1 MKGVHME
8 DITLNTSVNELAGV
22 GPKRVTALNGL
33 GIFNISDLLEYFPF
47 RYDDLQVRLPSE
59 TKDGEKVTFSGI
71 VSSEPVLTRFGY
83 KKTRLN
89 FNILIGHENI
99 KVTFF
104 NQPWLQ
110 KTITRETPI
119 VVYGVYDANR
129 ESLAGVKVLTTQ
141 PDGLKG
147 IYPTAKT
154 IKAKTIQ
161 DLILQAFELCH
172 DKIVNLIPREIQK
185 KYRLVDRKRMIHD
198 MHFPKI
204 LEDVRL
210 AKRTA
215 AFEEF
220 FIFQVNLQLLK
231 LTNTKNNGRTIN
243 YDNDAVKQFITSLPF
258 ELTAAQKK
266 VVNEIAYDLKRPI
279 HMNRLL
285 QGDVGSGKTVVAVI
299 EAYAT
304 VTAGMQVAI
313 MAPTEILAQQHA
325 KNFGNFF
332 ADYADIRVELLTSAT
347 KTKAR
352 RQILK
357 DLLAGEIDI
366 IIGTHALIQND
377 IEFHNL
383 GLAVIDE
390 QHRFGVKQR
399 SILREKGMNP
409 DILAMTAT
417 PIPRTLAIT
426 AYGEMDVSIID
437 ELPAGRQPIKT
448 EWLKNDDFDR
458 AIDFMRSQIKLGAQ
472 AYVVAPLIEESESL
486 DVQNA
491 TAIYENLVEHL
502 APNIKVGLLHGRMKN
517 DEKEQVMAQFKAN
530 DFQVLVATTVIEVG
544 VDVPNATVMLI
555 LDADRFGLA
564 QLHQLRGRV
573 GRGQKQS
580 YTLLLADPKSQY
592 GKERMATM
600 TQTTNGFVLAQKD
613 LELRG
618 QGDILGNKQSGL
630 PDFKVGDP
638 IADLKMM
645 EIAQQE
651 AVHLVDTPNWDSV
664 KSNQALVQYLSERMA
679 RYRNLD

>member
-1 MKGVHME
+1 ME
-8 DITLNTSVNELAGV
+8 NSGLTTNINELDGV
-22 GPKRVTALNGL
+22 GPKRLSALNNL
-33 GIFNISDLLEYFPF
+33 GIFNVGDLLEYFPF
-47 RYDDLQVRLPSE
+47 RYDDMQTRIPSA
-59 TKDGEKVTFSGI
+59 TKDGEKVTFSGL

-89 FNILIGHENI
+89 FNVLIGHENI

-110 KTITRETPI
+110 KEIKREDPI
-119 VVYGVYDANR
+119 AVYGVYDANR
-129 ESLAGVKVLTTQ
+129 ASLAGIKVLTTQ
-141 PDGLKG
+141 ADGLKG
-147 IYPTAKT
+147 IYPTSKA

-161 DLILQAFELCH
+161 GLIEQAFAKYS
-172 DKIVNLIPREIQK
+172 DQITNLIPTIIQT
-185 KYRLVDRKRMIHD
+185 KYRLVDRRTMIHD
-198 MHFPKI
+198 MHFPQSSMAVSK
-204 LEDVRL
+204 

-220 FIFQVNLQLLK
+220 FIFQVNLQLIK
-231 LTNTKNNGRTIN
+231 LTKTKKNGRIIN
-243 YDNDAVKQFITSLPF
+243 YNNLAVKDFIAKLPF
-258 ELTAAQKK
+258 ELTTAQKK

-304 VTAGMQVAI
+304 ITANMQVAI

-325 KNFGNFF
+325 KSFGNFF
-332 ADYADIRVELLTSAT
+332 AKSNDIRVELLTSAT
-347 KTKAR
+347 KTKER
-352 RQILK
+352 RQILA
-357 DLLAGEIDI
+357 DLLTGEIDV

-383 GLAVIDE
+383 GLAIIDE

-399 SILREKGMNP
+399 AILREKGMNP

-426 AYGEMDVSIID
+426 AYGEMDVSLID

-448 EWLKNDDFDR
+448 KWLKNEDFEQ
-458 AIDFMRSQIKLGAQ
+458 AIEFMRTQINKGAQ
-472 AYVVAPLIEESESL
+472 AYIVAPLIEESENL

-491 TAIYENLVEHL
+491 TAIYENLNAYL
-502 APNIKVGLLHGRMKN
+502 APKIKVGLLHGRMKN
-517 DEKEQVMAQFKAN
+517 SEKEHVMAEFKAN
-530 DFQVLVATTVIEVG
+530 MFQVLVATTVIEVG

-573 GRGQKQS
+573 GRGAKQS

-592 GKERMATM
+592 GKQRMATM
-600 TQTTNGFVLAQKD
+600 TETTNGFVLAQKD

-618 QGDILGNKQSGL
+618 QGDILGNKQSGI
-630 PDFKVGDP
+630 PDFRIGDP

-651 AVHLVDTPNWDSV
+651 AIQLIDTPNWDSV

>member
-1 MKGVHME
+1 ME
-8 DITLNTSVNELAGV
+8 NSGLTTNINELDGV
-22 GPKRVTALNGL
+22 GPKRLSALNNL
-33 GIFNISDLLEYFPF
+33 GIFNVGDLLEYFPF
-47 RYDDLQVRLPSE
+47 RYDDMQTRIPST

-89 FNILIGHENI
+89 FNVLIGHENI

-110 KTITRETPI
+110 KEIKREDPI
-119 VVYGVYDANR
+119 AVYGVYDANR
-129 ESLAGVKVLTTQ
+129 ASLAGIKVLTTQ
-141 PDGLKG
+141 VDGLNG
-147 IYPTAKT
+147 IYPTSKA

-161 DLILQAFELCH
+161 DLIEQAFAKYS
-172 DKIVNLIPREIQK
+172 DQITNLIPAIIQT
-185 KYRLVDRKRMIHD
+185 KYRLVDRRTMIHD
-198 MHFPKI
+198 MHFPQSSMAVSK
-204 LEDVRL
+204 

-220 FIFQVNLQLLK
+220 FIFQVNLQLIK
-231 LTNTKNNGRTIN
+231 LTKTKKNGRIIN
-243 YDNDAVKQFITSLPF
+243 YDNLAVKDFIAKLPF
-258 ELTAAQKK
+258 ELTTAQKK

-304 VTAGMQVAI
+304 ITANMQVAI

-325 KNFGNFF
+325 KSFGNFF
-332 ADYADIRVELLTSAT
+332 AKSNDIRVELLTSAT
-347 KTKAR
+347 KTKER
-352 RQILK
+352 RQILA
-357 DLLAGEIDI
+357 DLLTGEIDV

-383 GLAVIDE
+383 GLAIIDE

-399 SILREKGMNP
+399 AILREKGMNP

-426 AYGEMDVSIID
+426 AYGEMDVSLID

-448 EWLKNDDFDR
+448 KWLKNEDFEQ
-458 AIDFMRSQIKLGAQ
+458 AIEFMRTQINKGAQ
-472 AYVVAPLIEESESL
+472 AYIVAPLIEESENL

-491 TAIYENLVEHL
+491 TAIYENLNAYL
-502 APNIKVGLLHGRMKN
+502 APKIKVGLLHGRMKN
-517 DEKEQVMAQFKAN
+517 SEKEHVMAEFKAN
-530 DFQVLVATTVIEVG
+530 MFQVLVATTVIEVG

-573 GRGQKQS
+573 GRGAKQS

-592 GKERMATM
+592 GKQRMAIM
-600 TQTTNGFVLAQKD
+600 TETTNGFVLAQKD

-618 QGDILGNKQSGL
+618 QGDILGNKQSGI
-630 PDFKVGDP
+630 PDFRIGDP

-651 AVHLVDTPNWDSV
+651 AIQLIDTPNWDSV